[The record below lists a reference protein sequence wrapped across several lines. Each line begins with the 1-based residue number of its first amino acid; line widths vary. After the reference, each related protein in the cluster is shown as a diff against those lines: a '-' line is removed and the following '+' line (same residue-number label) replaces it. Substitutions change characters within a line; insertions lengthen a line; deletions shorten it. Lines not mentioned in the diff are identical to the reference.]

1 MIQFTKRNLLLYFH
15 NKASVFFSLLAVMI
29 TFLLYVFV
37 FKNLYSVGLF
47 GEESI
52 QGITDLWAIG
62 GILAAPT
69 VTTPLGSLWVFVDDR
84 NRKLYRDFYA
94 APVSRTKL
102 TGGYLLSSFL
112 IGIIMSTALLFAA
125 QAYLLSTGA
134 GWFSLQQYAMIFA
147 TLVLSTFSG
156 AGFVLLLVSLFH
168 SNDAF
173 TSFSIIIGTLM
184 GFLSGNYMPMGLMPE
199 AAQNIIKL
207 CPVAHTSALLRQILA
222 KEPMHEILGGIPD
235 IAESYFSQYMGIEL
249 TIGEQVIPVWGHIAY
264 LAGTGIVFYSLA
276 IFVLNKKRK
285 K

>member
-1 MIQFTKRNLLLYFH
+1 MIHFTKRNLLLYFH

-29 TFLLYVFV
+29 TFLLYIFV
-37 FKNLYSVGLF
+37 FRNLYSVGLF
-47 GEESI
+47 GESSI
-52 QGITDLWAIG
+52 QGITDFWAIG

-94 APVSRTKL
+94 APVARTKL

-112 IGIIMSTALLFAA
+112 IGIIMSCALLLAA

-134 GWFSLQQYAMIFA
+134 GWFSPRQYAMLLV
-147 TLVLSTFSG
+147 TLILSTFSG

-168 SNDAF
+168 RNDAF

-199 AAQNIIKL
+199 TAQNIIKL
-207 CPVAHTSALLRQILA
+207 CPVAHASALLRQILA
-222 KEPMHEILGGIPD
+222 KEPLHEVLSGIPNM
-235 IAESYFSQYMGIEL
+235 AESYFSQFMGIEL
-249 TIGEQVIPVWGHIAY
+249 AIGEKVIPVWGHLAY
-264 LAGTGIVFYSLA
+264 LAGTGILFYSLA
-276 IFVLNKKRK
+276 IFVLSRKRK

>member
-1 MIQFTKRNLLLYFH
+1 
-15 NKASVFFSLLAVMI
+15 MI

-37 FKNLYSVGLF
+37 FRNLYSVGLF
-47 GEESI
+47 GEESL
-52 QGITDLWAIG
+52 QGITDFWAIG

-94 APVSRTKL
+94 APVSRTKI
-102 TGGYLLSSFL
+102 TGGYLLSSFF
-112 IGIIMSTALLFAA
+112 IGIIMSCALLIAA
-125 QAYLLSTGA
+125 QIYLLTTGA
-134 GWFSLQQYAMIFA
+134 GWFSLEQYIMLFG

-199 AAQNIIKL
+199 AAQSIIKL

-222 KEPMHEILGGIPD
+222 KEPMHEILSGIPD
-235 IAESYFSQYMGIEL
+235 LAESYFSQFMGIEL
-249 TIGEQVIPVWGHIAY
+249 AIGETVIPVWGHIAY
-264 LAGTGIVFYSLA
+264 LAGTGILFYSLA
-276 IFVLNKKRK
+276 IFVLSRKRK